1 MLSNALRLNALS
13 PSNFGSWA
21 RICAA
26 FAAAIKAGPG
36 IIALVG
42 PEGSGKTYT
51 LTAFALA
58 LDGQGTK
65 LRVPGQ
71 PLEPGVWIDLVDG
84 VDAEAWELLCA
95 EPKFSGIQAVA
106 IYPELLAPLLLTHPG
121 ARIVRIGSMSAPD
134 IRTMLET
141 RRSQL
146 RLPPDAFTFKA
157 LSNLER
163 LCEGNPRKLDRLFG
177 CVERAA
183 RAANSNKILG
193 EYVVQANR
201 NLAAAQC
208 GVPTRPVANQPHLA
222 KARVIEA
229 VMEAALRIDTG
240 ETDGC
245 HVAPTETPP
254 PSSAIPPP
262 SRTAPER
269 APNAVLKS
277 SSGRQPADPWAARD
291 PESDGHPDA
300 NGAQPTELAT
310 AETFLSAHA
319 EMWALL
325 ATPSSSAELAIAAK
339 SLRRPT
345 RTGTRLAS
353 IGVILAAAL
362 ILPVSYFVQIGQL
375 AGTAALKAEHYVAL
389 TVALVHN

>member
-1 MLSNALRLNALS
+1 MLNNASSLNALS

-21 RICAA
+21 RTCAA

-71 PLEPGVWIDLVDG
+71 PLEPGLWMDLVDS
-84 VDAEAWELLCA
+84 VDAEAWERLSA
-95 EPKFSGIQAVA
+95 EPEFSGIQAVA
-106 IYPELLAPLLLTHPG
+106 ICPELLAPLLLTHPG

-134 IRTMLET
+134 VRTMLET

-146 RLPPDAFTFKA
+146 GLPPDALTFKA

-193 EYVVQANR
+193 EHVVQADR

-208 GVPTRPVANQPHLA
+208 GVPTRPVANQPYLA
-222 KARVIEA
+222 KAPVIEV
-229 VMEAALRIDTG
+229 VMETALRIDTG

-269 APNAVLKS
+269 APNAVSKS
-277 SSGRQPADPWAARD
+277 SFGRQPADAWAAWD

-300 NGAQPTELAT
+300 NGVQPTEPAT

-339 SLRRPT
+339 SLRQPT
-345 RTGTRLAS
+345 RGGTRLTR
-353 IGVILAAAL
+353 L
-362 ILPVSYFVQIGQL
+362 IHGNVR
-375 AGTAALKAEHYVAL
+375 K
-389 TVALVHN
+389 